1 MRERENFMSINFH
14 FNNKALES
22 FIQKYD
28 KDTTKV
34 DVKGNKVKVDY
45 DGDGRYDETI
55 NFNSKDIKYSYKE
68 FEKANTQPKIDGKY
82 TIIDFDGD
90 GRDDAKIKSKKLAK
104 DNMSNPITLKGNSR
118 EVQELIEQR
127 YALDFAYSAAIGRDV
142 PDLKEG
148 QKIKKLMAEIDKKLA
163 KYGAGAGSD
172 EFKTRTNGLV
182 TVSQPEETEH
192 VEEVVKNEPASEV
205 AENPEIEE
213 APEEETG
220 FKKGSAL
227 KVTNPNNPNGA
238 IDGKLED
245 FEQNADGMITKFS
258 IKSDKSGKTFTYE
271 YDAAT
276 KRYVN
281 RAENKYYIMSE
292 DGTLIRDNK
301 LGRAAAPAQ
310 PVKPAEVKDEI
321 VEQSEKAA
329 AAITMK
335 DVKPYGKGQFIDK
348 DGKIYKLGKDGKF
361 EHIACSNDGL
371 FHEPFVL
378 QGKPEVSSS
387 TPADNAQPAA
397 DAVKKAQTGFRSGA
411 EFKVVKTYPDGS
423 FDMSYDFGSWWKGG
437 SGTRHYDKNGG
448 YLGKVPN
455 ADKNIAKT
463 SDKSGSDKQNSV
475 DMNRF
480 ALVEELANGFSK
492 RKLGK
497 YNTYIYFNAEGVQIS
512 KDTYEKAA
520 KA

>member
-182 TVSQPEETEH
+182 TVSQPEETEP
-192 VEEVVKNEPASEV
+192 VEEVVENEPASEV

-281 RAENKYYIMSE
+281 RAENKYYIMQE

-361 EHIACSNDGL
+361 EHVGCAN
-371 FHEPFVL
+371 
-378 QGKPEVSSS
+378 PEVVKPSETKSPYSGVTYAQLKKEYDGTMFSVSKLNSFIKNYGEFTVKAFIADYNKEAEEKGKSSIQDQLIFTGKLDS
-387 TPADNAQPAA
+387 RIKKILGLKSAPVQSSPNDARIAA
-397 DAVKKAQTGFRSGA
+397 GWR
-411 EFKVVKTYPDGS
+411 
-423 FDMSYDFGSWWKGG
+423 
-437 SGTRHYDKNGG
+437 
-448 YLGKVPN
+448 
-455 ADKNIAKT
+455 
-463 SDKSGSDKQNSV
+463 
-475 DMNRF
+475 
-480 ALVEELANGFSK
+480 
-492 RKLGK
+492 
-497 YNTYIYFNAEGVQIS
+497 GVH
-512 KDTYEKAA
+512 
-520 KA
+520 